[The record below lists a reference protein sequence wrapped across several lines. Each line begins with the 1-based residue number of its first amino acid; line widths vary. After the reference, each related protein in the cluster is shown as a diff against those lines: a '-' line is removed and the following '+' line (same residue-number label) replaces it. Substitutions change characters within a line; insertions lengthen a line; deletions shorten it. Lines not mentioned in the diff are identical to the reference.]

1 MPMGLEYSVD
11 PGQTPEGEERRSG
24 WQSAP
29 QARTWVFLTLGSQ
42 GPQGDEESGWG
53 VREEL

>member
-42 GPQGDEESGWG
+42 SPQGDEESGWG